1 MVSVVAIVM
10 VSVKWNKPGLY
21 DSIRRHLEY
30 VSGKGKRSRLSVQA
44 NLQNR
49 INGV

>member
-49 INGV
+49 INGI